1 MSTEEEEERKFLIEI
16 FKPLSVKLSGHQPSK
31 QFIEDYIDFLNKC
44 GIQIEK
50 KYGKYHKKYLKELT
64 RDLMDDILKKKGDF
78 LRKYG
83 YQR

>member
-1 MSTEEEEERKFLIEI
+1 MSSEEEKFLIEI

-50 KYGKYHKKYLKELT
+50 KNGKYHIKFLT
-64 RDLMDDILKKKGDF
+64 EVTSDFMDDILKKKGDF
-78 LRKYG
+78 LRNYG